1 MKNALLVE
9 ITQLTCLVQN
19 YFLFFFL
26 PCELLGWFLQYALC
40 PHLFVLCSTASV
52 SSHITINTHSIAS

>member
-19 YFLFFFL
+19 YFLFIYFF
-26 PCELLGWFLQYALC
+26 ALRAFGLVFAVC
-40 PHLFVLCSTASV
+40 FV
-52 SSHITINTHSIAS
+52 SSSICIV